1 MYKLFASFFVYII
14 FQTLSFAQNNTIV
27 YEQEN
32 EFKSIGNSIFYLE
45 DTTSQ
50 FISAPNGIIS
60 QNDRFIKNNGEVLNF
75 ANTQS
80 AFWFRFE
87 IQKNIEDDMYLEI
100 HNPMLDSLLLFEQ
113 IGNELKQ
120 IDVSGAA
127 FPLSYRKIN
136 YTLPNFLLPIQNGET
151 KQFYLYTKSNFPT
164 QTSLSVG
171 TSKSLFE
178 NQHPYDVAIG
188 IYIGIMLVMA
198 LYNLFIFI
206 SIKDKM
212 YLYYVLYVFFIALL
226 YVDFKGYSFEYL
238 WSKKPVLNFYIPV
251 LASFVVTFVL
261 LFSRLFLE
269 TKKNAPKLDKIF
281 FFLIGLC
288 MISITTGLFNLY
300 NISAITG
307 QLAVILMAFYL
318 IGTSTYLLIKGYKP
332 ARLFLLAWFAYL
344 VGLIVFIL
352 QLNAAIPNTWFT
364 DNSVLFGSAIE
375 VVLLSFALADR
386 INVYKREKEEAQEE
400 ALEKTKAHDKLI
412 TEQNIL
418 LGAKVKEATE
428 ELRVSNE
435 ELNSTNEELNA
446 MLETVQ
452 QQKDTI
458 EERSAEIESINE
470 EIKATNEELNSTNEE
485 LYSTVETVKKQ
496 SRIIEDANRSI
507 TDSLRYAQTIQDAIL
522 PFEER
527 MDSHLKEYFTFYRPK
542 DIVSGDFYWLTDLK
556 GKIYLAVADCTGH
569 GVPGAF
575 MSMIGSAALDAL
587 VDRNELEA
595 PDEILAELHL
605 TIQKAL
611 KQKNSTN
618 DDGMDVGLCVL
629 KYLPNGH
636 CKVLY
641 SGAKRPLYYYK
652 KSSKELIEVRGTR
665 QSIGGYS
672 KKERKPF
679 EVNEIIMEQG
689 DCFYLCSDGY
699 ADQNDANDNKFGSH
713 HLKKL
718 INDIIELPMKEQGA
732 IIRQKFDEHK
742 GTEAQRDDIAMIG
755 VRIS

>member
-1 MYKLFASFFVYII
+1 MYKLFSSLFLYLII
-14 FQTLSFAQNNTIV
+14 ISYSLGQNDMII

-32 EFKSIGNSIFYLE
+32 EIKSIGNNTFYLE
-45 DTTSQ
+45 DVTSQ
-50 FISAPNGIIS
+50 FISTPTSVLN
-60 QNDRFIKNNGEVLNF
+60 QNDSFIRNEGEVLNF

-87 IQKNIEDDMYLEI
+87 IQKVTDKDIYLEV

-113 IGNELKQ
+113 VGQELKQ
-120 IDVSGAA
+120 IDISGAA
-127 FPLSYRKIN
+127 FPLSYRKIK
-136 YTLPNFLLPIQNGET
+136 YTLPNFLLPLVNGEK

-171 TSKSLFE
+171 TAKSLFE

-206 SIKDKM
+206 STRATI
-212 YLYYVLYVFFIALL
+212 YLYYVLYVFGIGLL
-226 YVDFKGYSFEYL
+226 YSMFKGYPFEFL
-238 WSKKPVLNFYIPV
+238 WKNSASINYYIPPFSSIV
-251 LASFVVTFVL
+251 AIFLL
-261 LFSRLFLE
+261 LFARNFLE
-269 TKKNAPKLDKIF
+269 TKKNTPRLDKF
-281 FFLIGLC
+281 FFVLIGLAV
-288 MISITTGLFNLY
+288 ISIVLGFIGVY
-300 NISAITG
+300 DVSAKIG
-307 QLAVILMAFYL
+307 QLTIIILALYL
-318 IGTSTYLLIKGYKP
+318 LGINIYLLIQGYKP
-332 ARLFLLAWFAYL
+332 ARFFLLAWFAYL
-344 VGLIVFIL
+344 IGLIVFIL
-352 QLNAAIPNTWFT
+352 QLNAVIPNTWFT

-386 INVYKREKEEAQEE
+386 INVYKKQKEDAQKE
-400 ALEKTKAHDKLI
+400 ALKTTIAHEKLVV
-412 TEQNIL
+412 EQNKVL
-418 LGAKVKEATE
+418 ETKVKEATE
-428 ELRVSNE
+428 ELSISNE

-458 EERSAEIESINE
+458 EERSAEIEAINE
-470 EIKATNEELNSTNEE
+470 EVKATNEELNSTNEE
-485 LYSTVETVKKQ
+485 LYSTVETVKTQNK
-496 SRIIEDANRSI
+496 IIAESNRSI

-556 GKIYLAVADCTGH
+556 GKVYLAVADCTGH

-595 PDEILAELHL
+595 SDEILEELHL

-611 KQKNSTN
+611 KQQNSTN
-618 DDGMDVGLCVL
+618 DDGMDIGLCVL
-629 KYLPNGH
+629 EYLPNGG
-636 CKVLY
+636 CKILF
-641 SGAKRPLYYYK
+641 SGAKRPFYHYK
-652 KSSKELIEVRGTR
+652 KSTKELIEIKGSR

-672 KKERKPF
+672 KKKRSAFK
-679 EVNEIIMEQG
+679 VNEIILAEG

-699 ADQNDANDNKFGSH
+699 ADQNDENDLKFGSH
-713 HLKKL
+713 NLKKL
-718 INDIIELPMKEQGA
+718 LHEIAPLSMKEQGDV
-732 IIRQKFDEHK
+732 IQQKFDEHK
-742 GTEAQRDDIAMIG
+742 GQEAQRDDIAVIG
-755 VRIS
+755 VRVS